1 MRVAVEE
8 AIVTANTLRSIGV
21 SVCKQIRILCD
32 NKGVVDNSTIPGSA
46 LKKKHTSIA
55 YHKTREVIA
64 SGLAV
69 IYHMDGTENPA
80 DVLTKPLDKMSFLK
94 HVGRLISGQSLR
106 MS

>member
-21 SVCKQIRILCD
+21 SVRILCD
-32 NKGVVDNSTIPGSA
+32 NKGVVDNSTIPGRA

-55 YHKTREVIA
+55 YNKTREVIA
-64 SGLAV
+64 SRLAV

-94 HVGRLISGQSLR
+94 HVGRLMSRQSLK